1 MPEFSSATTL
11 QEQEWSLVPTQI
23 KQVQNQMRLPTV
35 KNKPKQKPALVSLSV
50 DQLFKRLLQ
59 FSLGIF
65 FLNFI
70 QSNNLK
76 LIFS

>member
-1 MPEFSSATTL
+1 MPEFLSATTL
-11 QEQEWSLVPTQI
+11 QEQSLVPTQI
-23 KQVQNQMRLPTV
+23 RQVQNQMRLPTV

-65 FLNFI
+65 SQFI
-70 QSNNLK
+70 QSN
-76 LIFS
+76 II